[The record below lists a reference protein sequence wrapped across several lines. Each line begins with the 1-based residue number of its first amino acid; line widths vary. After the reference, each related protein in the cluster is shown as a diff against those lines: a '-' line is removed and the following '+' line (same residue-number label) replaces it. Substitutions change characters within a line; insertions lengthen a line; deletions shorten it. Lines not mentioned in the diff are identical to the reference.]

1 MSNLPRCTSILVHP
15 YGCTRLNI
23 LVDPPCSMLL
33 LYKGSFILNPG
44 VVGGGTLVSLQSPR
58 IQRVRCLVWFAL
70 ASIPSTVY
78 VKKSTSL
85 ASEMSK
91 KLPPPKFKH
100 SSKSHRRTNRANSLL
115 GHEVGDQALVSGVSD
130 VPKNDSDERFIS
142 ALVNLNSLVC
152 RRKLVRPRFAIL

>member
-44 VVGGGTLVSLQSPR
+44 VVVGGTLVSLQSPR

-70 ASIPSTVY
+70 ASLPSTIC
-78 VKKSTSL
+78 VKKTTSL
-85 ASEMSK
+85 ASEMSE
-91 KLPPPKFKH
+91 KLPPKKIPALIKNH
-100 SSKSHRRTNRANSLL
+100 QLLRPSKLIARSWSWWSGFGGCEASCHHLL
-115 GHEVGDQALVSGVSD
+115 PCCL
-130 VPKNDSDERFIS
+130 I
-142 ALVNLNSLVC
+142 
-152 RRKLVRPRFAIL
+152 